1 MRRALSLAL
10 ALALP
15 ASSQTNSGV
24 SKSVVVSV
32 TNVDVVV
39 TDANGKP
46 IPDLTA
52 ADFEVRQDGKVQ
64 PLTNF
69 SFVRNLPAAPPPP
82 PSPVDDAR
90 QAPTPAPA
98 TPIDQPQ
105 AARAHLIVF
114 VDQLHLTPQNKN
126 RALESLRTYLPT
138 VLGPSVEVQFVTWD
152 RALRIRGPFTSDT
165 AIVSSLIDALKGEN
179 AIGDVAKR
187 EKARIIRE
195 FDIAATSDATTGPL
209 LFNNTLQTLR
219 AWSDGQAADVVAT
232 VDALRASFSAV
243 AGVEGRKVLF
253 LLTERFT
260 PMPGVRTCSAPF
272 A

>member
-1 MRRALSLAL
+1 MRRAFALTL

-15 ASSQTNSGV
+15 ASSQTPSGV
-24 SKSVVVSV
+24 SKSVEVSV

-69 SFVRNLPAAPPPP
+69 SFVRNLPAAPPPAP
-82 PSPVDDAR
+82 PVDDAR
-90 QAPTPAPA
+90 QAPMPAPA
-98 TPIDQPQ
+98 TPVDQPQ

-114 VDQLHLTPQNKN
+114 VDALHLTPQNKN
-126 RALESLRTYLPT
+126 RALDSLRKYLPT

-152 RALRIRGPFTSDT
+152 RAPRIRGPLTSDT
-165 AIVSSLIDALKGEN
+165 AIVSSLIESLKGEN

-187 EKARIIRE
+187 EKTRIIRE
-195 FDIAATSDATTGPL
+195 FDIAATSDATTAPSSSTT
-209 LFNNTLQTLR
+209 LFR
-219 AWSDGQAADVVAT
+219 
-232 VDALRASFSAV
+232 
-243 AGVEGRKVLF
+243 
-253 LLTERFT
+253 
-260 PMPGVRTCSAPF
+260 P
-272 A
+272 